1 MADRFLAAAYLF
13 LLTAALVSG
22 ASAGTGPP
30 DVLVIYD
37 SGLPSKTI
45 SEVTA
50 ADNDV
55 MAGPT
60 PKVTNCRT
68 VAQELAA
75 TLESRGL
82 VVRVVEA
89 SAVENPKVQARVIVL
104 GSPAR
109 FWNVSWRMKKFFDEQ
124 FGRIYISSKQE
135 FATLRVAAFAMAEI
149 EPSAAAALKAIE
161 SRLWRQAPSHN
172 DYPHHTPSG

>member
-60 PKVTNCRT
+60 PKVTNCKT

-89 SAVENPKVQARVIVL
+89 SAVKNPKVIHQARVIVL

-109 FWNVSWRMKKFFDEQ
+109 FWNVSWRMKKFSDEQ

-135 FATLRVAAFAMAEI
+135 FAIEGRRLCNGGDRAE
-149 EPSAAAALKAIE
+149 
-161 SRLWRQAPSHN
+161 R
-172 DYPHHTPSG
+172 SGGPQGN